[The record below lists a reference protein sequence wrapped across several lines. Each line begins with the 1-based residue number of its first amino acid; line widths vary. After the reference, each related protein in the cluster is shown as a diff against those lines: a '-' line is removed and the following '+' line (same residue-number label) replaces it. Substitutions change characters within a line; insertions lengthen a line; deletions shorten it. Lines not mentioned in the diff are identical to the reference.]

1 MPQWVYSGSAAVA
14 ALVLAVLISAYAT
27 GLLAP
32 DIPARTLESTSA
44 AATAPQAAPERLQ
57 ADGAEA
63 AVEMAAPLAP
73 VAELAVKA
81 EKGISVTVTQE
92 SEISEA
98 AAKAPAPPGAPGAA
112 AVPQAAARLEA
123 QDDSE
128 AAAPP
133 PVADLAYAEAEV
145 LAETTAT
152 PPPAVSALTTPDKPS
167 GPALVAQERSGG
179 IPPAQNPF
187 TLWRILE
194 GVTAITAL
202 TFLVMWLLRRRTK
215 R

>member
-1 MPQWVYSGSAAVA
+1 
-14 ALVLAVLISAYAT
+14 
-27 GLLAP
+27 
-32 DIPARTLESTSA
+32 
-44 AATAPQAAPERLQ
+44 
-57 ADGAEA
+57 
-63 AVEMAAPLAP
+63 MAAPLAP

-98 AAKAPAPPGAPGAA
+98 AAKA
-112 AVPQAAARLEA
+112 E
-123 QDDSE
+123 S
-128 AAAPP
+128 AAPP

-145 LAETTAT
+145 VAETTAT
-152 PPPAVSALTTPDKPS
+152 PPPAVSSLTTPNKPS
-167 GPALVAQERSGG
+167 GPALVAQEQSGG

>member
-1 MPQWVYSGSAAVA
+1 MPQWVYSNSAAVA
-14 ALVLAVLISAYAT
+14 ALVLAVLISADAT
-27 GLLAP
+27 GSLAP

-73 VAELAVKA
+73 VAEHAVKA

-98 AAKAPAPPGAPGAA
+98 AAKA
-112 AVPQAAARLEA
+112 
-123 QDDSE
+123 
-128 AAAPP
+128 AAPP

-145 LAETTAT
+145 VAETTAT
-152 PPPAVSALTTPDKPS
+152 PPPAVSSLTTADKPS
-167 GPALVAQERSGG
+167 GPALVAQEQSGG

>member
-1 MPQWVYSGSAAVA
+1 MPQWVYSDSAAVA
-14 ALVLAVLISAYAT
+14 ALVLAVLISADAT

-98 AAKAPAPPGAPGAA
+98 AAKAPAPPGGADA
-112 AVPQAAARLEA
+112 PQAAARLEA

-145 LAETTAT
+145 VAETTAT

>member
-1 MPQWVYSGSAAVA
+1 
-14 ALVLAVLISAYAT
+14 
-27 GLLAP
+27 
-32 DIPARTLESTSA
+32 
-44 AATAPQAAPERLQ
+44 
-57 ADGAEA
+57 
-63 AVEMAAPLAP
+63 MAAPLAP

-81 EKGISVTVTQE
+81 EKGINVTVTQE
-92 SEISEA
+92 SEISKA
-98 AAKAPAPPGAPGAA
+98 AAK
-112 AVPQAAARLEA
+112 
-123 QDDSE
+123 

-133 PVADLAYAEAEV
+133 PVADPAYAEAEV
-145 LAETTAT
+145 VAETTAT
-152 PPPAVSALTTPDKPS
+152 PPAVSSLTTADKPS

>member
-1 MPQWVYSGSAAVA
+1 M
-14 ALVLAVLISAYAT
+14 VLAVLISADAT
-27 GLLAP
+27 GLLAQ

-63 AVEMAAPLAP
+63 AVEMAALLAP

-98 AAKAPAPPGAPGAA
+98 AAKTPAPPGAPGAA
-112 AVPQAAARLEA
+112 SAAQAARLEA

-145 LAETTAT
+145 VAETTAT
-152 PPPAVSALTTPDKPS
+152 PPPAVSHLTTADKPS

>member
-1 MPQWVYSGSAAVA
+1 MA
-14 ALVLAVLISAYAT
+14 ALVLAVLISADAI
-27 GLLAP
+27 GLP
-32 DIPARTLESTSA
+32 DQDIPARTLESTSA
-44 AATAPQAAPERLQ
+44 TATAPQSAPERLQ
-57 ADGAEA
+57 ADAAEA

-92 SEISEA
+92 SKISEA
-98 AAKAPAPPGAPGAA
+98 AAKAPVPPGAPGAA
-112 AVPQAAARLEA
+112 AAPQVAARLEA

-145 LAETTAT
+145 VAETTAT
-152 PPPAVSALTTPDKPS
+152 PPAVSTLTTADKPS
-167 GPALVAQERSGG
+167 GPALVAQEWSGG

>member
-1 MPQWVYSGSAAVA
+1 M
-14 ALVLAVLISAYAT
+14 VLAVLISAYAT

-63 AVEMAAPLAP
+63 AVEMVAPLAP

-81 EKGISVTVTQE
+81 KKGISVTVTRE

-98 AAKAPAPPGAPGAA
+98 ATKAPAPLGAPRA
-112 AVPQAAARLEA
+112 
-123 QDDSE
+123 
-128 AAAPP
+128 AAAPQ
-133 PVADLAYAEAEV
+133 VADLAYAEAEV
-145 LAETTAT
+145 VAETTAT
-152 PPPAVSALTTPDKPS
+152 PPPAVSALTTPDKPP

-179 IPPAQNPF
+179 IPPTQNPF

>member
-1 MPQWVYSGSAAVA
+1 M
-14 ALVLAVLISAYAT
+14 
-27 GLLAP
+27 
-32 DIPARTLESTSA
+32 
-44 AATAPQAAPERLQ
+44 
-57 ADGAEA
+57 
-63 AVEMAAPLAP
+63 
-73 VAELAVKA
+73 KA

-98 AAKAPAPPGAPGAA
+98 AAKAPTPPGAPGAA
-112 AVPQAAARLEA
+112 AAPQAARLEA

-145 LAETTAT
+145 VAKTTAT
-152 PPPAVSALTTPDKPS
+152 TPPAVSALTTPDKPS

>member
-1 MPQWVYSGSAAVA
+1 M
-14 ALVLAVLISAYAT
+14 
-27 GLLAP
+27 
-32 DIPARTLESTSA
+32 
-44 AATAPQAAPERLQ
+44 
-57 ADGAEA
+57 
-63 AVEMAAPLAP
+63 
-73 VAELAVKA
+73 KA

-98 AAKAPAPPGAPGAA
+98 AAKTPAPPGAPGAA
-112 AVPQAAARLEA
+112 SAPQAARLEA

-145 LAETTAT
+145 VAETTAT
-152 PPPAVSALTTPDKPS
+152 PPPAVSSFLTTADKPS
-167 GPALVAQERSGG
+167 GSALVAQERSGG

-215 R
+215 RYRYPCPARHLYRSDAPSVALVTRFA

>member
-1 MPQWVYSGSAAVA
+1 
-14 ALVLAVLISAYAT
+14 
-27 GLLAP
+27 
-32 DIPARTLESTSA
+32 
-44 AATAPQAAPERLQ
+44 
-57 ADGAEA
+57 
-63 AVEMAAPLAP
+63 MASPLAP

-98 AAKAPAPPGAPGAA
+98 A
-112 AVPQAAARLEA
+112 
-123 QDDSE
+123 
-128 AAAPP
+128 PP

-145 LAETTAT
+145 VAETTAT
-152 PPPAVSALTTPDKPS
+152 PPPAVSSLTTADKPS

-187 TLWRILE
+187 PLWRILE

>member
-1 MPQWVYSGSAAVA
+1 
-14 ALVLAVLISAYAT
+14 
-27 GLLAP
+27 
-32 DIPARTLESTSA
+32 
-44 AATAPQAAPERLQ
+44 
-57 ADGAEA
+57 
-63 AVEMAAPLAP
+63 
-73 VAELAVKA
+73 VKA

-98 AAKAPAPPGAPGAA
+98 AAKAPVPPGAPGAV

-145 LAETTAT
+145 VAETTAT
-152 PPPAVSALTTPDKPS
+152 PPPAVSHLTTADKPS

-179 IPPAQNPF
+179 SSRPEPIHTLADSGRRDRDNCIDVPRDVAPEAPDKAAALPRSGSSHIPIRCPARRLSHPF
-187 TLWRILE
+187 CLMKIRPFINSFHRPRFYPELVVCWPGI
-194 GVTAITAL
+194 
-202 TFLVMWLLRRRTK
+202 FLDDGLS
-215 R
+215 

>member
-14 ALVLAVLISAYAT
+14 ALVLAVLISADAT
-27 GLLAP
+27 GLLAQ

-57 ADGAEA
+57 TDGAEA
-63 AVEMAAPLAP
+63 AVEMAALLAP

-98 AAKAPAPPGAPGAA
+98 AAKAPAPSGAPGAA

-145 LAETTAT
+145 VAETTAT

-167 GPALVAQERSGG
+167 GPALVAQ
-179 IPPAQNPF
+179 
-187 TLWRILE
+187 
-194 GVTAITAL
+194 
-202 TFLVMWLLRRRTK
+202 
-215 R
+215 